1 LQINLDFQHIS
12 ELLSGT
18 LQEWL
23 EAAITGMPN
32 FVVAVLVIVIFVLF
46 GKVARKIVNQLL
58 PKTSANESVVSII
71 STVIYLIIL
80 FIGLFVALGILNLN
94 KTVTSLLAGA
104 GVLGIALGFAFQE
117 IAANFVSGIVI
128 AFREPYR
135 LGDIIEIQKYMGRV
149 ERINLRTTVITTFD
163 GLNVF
168 VPNKTMFTEPLI
180 NYTLT
185 SKRRVELKVGISYG
199 DDLEKAE
206 SLIKQAC
213 ADAPGRLNGKDIDV
227 YYEEFGDSSIN
238 LIVFIWIEYPG
249 NEYYLRARHY
259 AIVQIKRIFEENKI
273 TIPFPIR
280 TLDFGIKGGK
290 NLSTQLVEQEEN
302 ESNR

>member
-1 LQINLDFQHIS
+1 MKINLDFEHIS
-12 ELLSGT
+12 KLLSRT
-18 LQEWL
+18 LQDWA
-23 EAAITGMPN
+23 EAAITGTPN
-32 FVVAVLVIVIFVLF
+32 FIVAVLVIIIFVIFA
-46 GKVARKIVNQLL
+46 KVARGIVGRLL

-117 IAANFVSGIVI
+117 IAANFVSGVII

-135 LGDIIEIQKYMGRV
+135 TGDIIEIQTYMGRV

-168 VPNKTMFTEPLI
+168 IPNKTMFTEPLI

-185 SKRRVELKVGISYG
+185 SKRRVELRVGVSYG
-199 DDLEKAE
+199 DDLEQAE
-206 SLIKQAC
+206 TLIKKAC
-213 ADAPGRLNGKDIDV
+213 ADAPGRLIDQEIDV

-249 NEYYLRARHY
+249 DEYYLRARHY

-290 NLSTQLVEQEEN
+290 TLTTQLVKQPEN
-302 ESNR
+302 NQT

>member
-1 LQINLDFQHIS
+1 LQINLDFEHVS
-12 ELLSGT
+12 ELLNNT
-18 LQEWL
+18 LQGWV
-23 EAAITGMPN
+23 EAAIVGTPN
-32 FVVAVLVIVIFVLF
+32 FVVAVLAIIIFIIFAKLTRGIVRRF
-46 GKVARKIVNQLL
+46 L

-71 STVIYLIIL
+71 STIIYLVIL
-80 FIGLFVALGILNLN
+80 FIGLFVALGILNLD

-117 IAANFVSGIVI
+117 IAANFVSGLVI

-135 LGDIIEIQKYMGRV
+135 IGDIIEIQSYKGRV

-185 SKRRVELKVGISYG
+185 SKRRVELRVGVSYG
-199 DDLEKAE
+199 DDLEQAE
-206 SLIKQAC
+206 SLIKEAC
-213 ADAPGRLNGKDIDV
+213 ADAPGRLNDKNIDV
-227 YYEEFGDSSIN
+227 YYEKFGDSSIN

-249 NEYYLRARHY
+249 DEYYLRARHY

-280 TLDFGIKGGK
+280 TLDFGIKGGES
-290 NLSTQLVEQEEN
+290 LTTQLTEKLGN
-302 ESNR
+302 KESE